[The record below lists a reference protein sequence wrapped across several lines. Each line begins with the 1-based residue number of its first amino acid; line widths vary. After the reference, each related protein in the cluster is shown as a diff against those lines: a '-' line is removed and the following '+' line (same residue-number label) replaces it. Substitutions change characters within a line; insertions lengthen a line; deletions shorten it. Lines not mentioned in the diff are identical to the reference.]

1 MEFDYII
8 VGGGSAGATLA
19 ARLTENPKIT
29 VCLLEAGGKGTGLTV
44 KVPALLPLAVK
55 SKKTNWGFETVPQK
69 GLNGRQGYQP
79 RGKSL
84 GGSSAINGMIYIR
97 GNRKDYDNWKDMGCD
112 GWGFEDVLPYF
123 KKSENNIRGND
134 AYHGN
139 SGSLQVA
146 DPFYNSPITADFL
159 QACQINQVHF
169 NNDFNGVDQSG
180 AGPYQVTQFHDDK
193 KGQRCSSAASFL
205 YPNLTRPNLEVMTHA
220 YVTKILL
227 NGKCA
232 TGIEYERGQK
242 KNEIKA
248 RREVILCGGAFQS
261 PQLLMLS
268 GIGDSTH
275 LSQHGIDSTHHNPN
289 VGKNL
294 QDHID
299 LLMGFRVTDPKTFSL
314 SPIALIKA
322 LANIPKYRKYGTG
335 FWSTNF
341 TEAGAFFSVG
351 DAPKDWP
358 NIQLHFMQAYGP
370 DHGRKIAVR
379 SSVSCHSCILRPVSR
394 GDVKLASAD
403 PLAPPLINPNFLGED
418 IDIQNLL
425 AGVKKTRQIMTSPP
439 LREKIIKDLTLK
451 DASRDA
457 EMLEVIRKTA
467 DTVYHPV
474 GTCRMGSDENA
485 VVDTQLRVNGIKGLR
500 VVDAS
505 IMPQIISGNTNAP
518 TIMIA
523 EKAADIIKRATR

>member
-139 SGSLQVA
+139 SGPLQVA

-169 NNDFNGVDQSG
+169 NNDFNGVNQSG

-205 YPNLTRPNLEVMTHA
+205 YPNLTRPNLEVITHA

-232 TGIEYERGQK
+232 TGIEHERGQK

-248 RREVILCGGAFQS
+248 KS
-261 PQLLMLS
+261 P
-268 GIGDSTH
+268 
-275 LSQHGIDSTHHNPN
+275 
-289 VGKNL
+289 
-294 QDHID
+294 
-299 LLMGFRVTDPKTFSL
+299 
-314 SPIALIKA
+314 
-322 LANIPKYRKYGTG
+322 
-335 FWSTNF
+335 
-341 TEAGAFFSVG
+341 
-351 DAPKDWP
+351 
-358 NIQLHFMQAYGP
+358 
-370 DHGRKIAVR
+370 
-379 SSVSCHSCILRPVSR
+379 
-394 GDVKLASAD
+394 
-403 PLAPPLINPNFLGED
+403 
-418 IDIQNLL
+418 
-425 AGVKKTRQIMTSPP
+425 
-439 LREKIIKDLTLK
+439 
-451 DASRDA
+451 
-457 EMLEVIRKTA
+457 
-467 DTVYHPV
+467 
-474 GTCRMGSDENA
+474 
-485 VVDTQLRVNGIKGLR
+485 
-500 VVDAS
+500 
-505 IMPQIISGNTNAP
+505 
-518 TIMIA
+518 
-523 EKAADIIKRATR
+523 